1 MGDASFF
8 LNVLIMLVG
17 GIVCAFIAHHKGRN
31 PLGHFLIGF
40 LIPCVGIVLILC
52 LSNLKEEKDRI
63 QKQESQNRML
73 REQLRQEQIK
83 LEALRHHT
91 TARLDTHDQKLG
103 IESRQAGLTPAIE
116 SGNAPDLLPEGGSEE
131 PLDWFY
137 LIGSNTQGPVS
148 RSTLK
153 NLHLAG
159 RISDKTFVYRNE
171 WADWKEYG
179 KAEEL
184 S

>member
-1 MGDASFF
+1 MSFEIHI
-8 LNVLIMLVG
+8 LIGLVCG
-17 GIVCAFIAHHKGRN
+17 VITAIIAHNKGRN
-31 PLGHFLIGF
+31 PLGHFLVGF
-40 LIPCVGIVLILC
+40 LVGCVGIVIILC
-52 LSNLKEEKDRI
+52 LSNLKEERDRI

-103 IESRQAGLTPAIE
+103 IETRQAGLTPAIE
-116 SGNAPDLLPEGGSEE
+116 GGNAPGLLPDGGSEE

-137 LIGSNTQGPVS
+137 LIGSKTQGPVS

-153 NLHLAG
+153 NLRLAG